1 MKTARIFYLA
11 AFLAFAGA
19 TGVLASSETKIIASD
34 AEADDSFGI
43 SVSVDGDYAIVGAW
57 LENTGGSIAGAAY
70 IFHRTAGN
78 TWDGGTKIMGADTD
92 AGDHFGQS
100 VAISGEYAIV
110 GAPSAY
116 TGSSMTGAVYIF
128 HRTDDTWD
136 AGTKIVASGLEA
148 SDAFGLSVGLSG
160 DYAIV
165 GVPYFEDP
173 GGYSTGEAYIY
184 HRTDTNTWDAG
195 TKITSPGTQDSSAF
209 GLSVAISSDNAI
221 VGAPFKDSGGAAY
234 IFHRIDGIWDAGTK
248 IVASDAEASDLFG
261 QSVAISGDYAIVGAV
276 DEDEGGTDAG
286 AAYVFHRTAGIT
298 WDTGTKIMASDAEA
312 NDQFGIS
319 VATSGDYVLV
329 GAYNED
335 INGTDAGAAYIF
347 QRTGENTWKAGA
359 KILASD
365 TAAGDNFGM
374 SVSLSGDYTI
384 IGAYH
389 EDPGSLSNA
398 GSAYVY
404 QYDPPVAGKLS
415 AFDADSN
422 DSFGISVAIS
432 GDYVIAGAPNEDAES
447 TNGGAA
453 YLFHRTDANNWDTGT
468 KITAS
473 DIQSSDV
480 FGSSVAISG
489 DYAIAGAPNED
500 AGGTNAGAAYVFHR
514 TGANT
519 WDMGTKIVAYDAQDY
534 DYFGSSVAISGD
546 YTIVGAYQ
554 EDAGGAIAGAA
565 YIFHRTD
572 TNTWDAGIKIMAA
585 DPDADDRFGL
595 AVAISDDYAIAGA
608 NREDAGGSN
617 TGAAYIFHRTDTNTW
632 DAGIKIV
639 APDAQDS
646 DHFGWSVAI
655 TSDYALVGAPF
666 EDANGNS
673 AGAAYVFHRTDTN
686 AWDVGTKII
695 ASDPEASDNF
705 GGSVSISG
713 PFAIV
718 SAENEDAGGL
728 SAGAAYLFNR
738 TDTNT
743 WSAGTKIMA
752 VDAAAND
759 NYGYSVSIQGYY
771 AIVGAYHDDPGWPTN
786 AGSAYVFEHGLPAA
800 VDLLA
805 FAAEW
810 ADGGA
815 LLDWITGSETECG
828 AFTLLRCELG
838 EVWASAEPNCPPA
851 DFAEL
856 DLVIPCEDSAYGA
869 EYEALDATAD
879 PNANYSYLLREYE
892 TTGGV
897 NDFGPVLL
905 YSVKYGDE
913 APGGASSD
921 DDENPGDDDAAEPT
935 DDDAQSLDDDETDD
949 ASADSEDAEED
960 DGAGCGM

>member
-92 AGDHFGQS
+92 AGEHFGQS
-100 VAISGEYAIV
+100 VALAGEYAIV
-110 GAPSAY
+110 GAPAAY

-632 DAGIKIV
+632 
-639 APDAQDS
+639 
-646 DHFGWSVAI
+646 
-655 TSDYALVGAPF
+655 
-666 EDANGNS
+666 
-673 AGAAYVFHRTDTN
+673 
-686 AWDVGTKII
+686 
-695 ASDPEASDNF
+695 
-705 GGSVSISG
+705 
-713 PFAIV
+713 
-718 SAENEDAGGL
+718 
-728 SAGAAYLFNR
+728 
-738 TDTNT
+738 
-743 WSAGTKIMA
+743 SAGTKIMA